1 MVIDRRRALTR
12 GHAAA
17 SQCTVVLNG
26 SVWSDS
32 RYVLFSLE
40 LGLNSLSVNVQE
52 FGYMQCYFR
61 LIMEDVTIASSR
73 SPATRDRK

>member
-40 LGLNSLSVNVQE
+40 LRLNSLSVNVQE

-61 LIMEDVTIASSR
+61 LIMEDYASSR